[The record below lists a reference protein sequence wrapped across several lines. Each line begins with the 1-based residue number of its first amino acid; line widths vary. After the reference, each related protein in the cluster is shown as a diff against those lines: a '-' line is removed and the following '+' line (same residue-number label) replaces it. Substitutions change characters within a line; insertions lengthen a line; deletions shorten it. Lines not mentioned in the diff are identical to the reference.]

1 MPRLGGKKVICP
13 VAKYVDFLQ
22 GVIMIFCKELWWLVQ
37 LSDGDSAGQQLLMSR
52 FPRQCPAMGS
62 SQQHFSRSYNDWST
76 QATMSI
82 WQSIDE
88 VFSLQCLLVC
98 PQPSIQAVTDC
109 SAKWPPSWSE
119 KYLGG
124 IFASLRLT
132 PSPSLFIVVLLNRS
146 TTSLTFNWGQKTW
159 KITSVMVL
167 PLWHKKKFLNF
178 TSSPNTS
185 PSWLPSAS
193 G

>member
-1 MPRLGGKKVICP
+1 
-13 VAKYVDFLQ
+13 
-22 GVIMIFCKELWWLVQ
+22 MIFCKELWWLVQ

-88 VFSLQCLLVC
+88 VFSLQCLLIC
-98 PQPSIQAVTDC
+98 PQPSRSRQSPTVQLNGPLAGQGDIWGEYLQA
-109 SAKWPPSWSE
+109 SASP
-119 KYLGG
+119 
-124 IFASLRLT
+124 
-132 PSPSLFIVVLLNRS
+132 PSLFIVVLLNRS
-146 TTSLTFNWGQKTW
+146 TTSLTFNWGQKKMKNNICYGSASW
-159 KITSVMVL
+159 AVL
-167 PLWHKKKFLNF
+167 LWHKKKIFNY
-178 TSSPNTS
+178 TSSHSTS
-185 PSWLPSAS
+185 PAWLPSAS